1 MGASFRNVGEILELA
16 GCDLL
21 TISPALL
28 EELAKT
34 SGTVTRKLTPEKAR
48 ELDVPKHSLNES
60 AFRWM
65 LNEDQMATEKLS
77 DGIRSFAADTVKLEK
92 FVAKKLAES

>member
-1 MGASFRNVGEILELA
+1 
-16 GCDLL
+16 LL
-21 TISPALL
+21 TISPSLL

-34 SGTVTRKLTPEKAR
+34 PGTVTRKLSPENANS
-48 ELDVPKHSLNES
+48 LDAPKQSLTES

-77 DGIRSFAADTVKLEK
+77 DGIRSFAADAIKLEK
-92 FVAKKLAES
+92 FIARKLAELK